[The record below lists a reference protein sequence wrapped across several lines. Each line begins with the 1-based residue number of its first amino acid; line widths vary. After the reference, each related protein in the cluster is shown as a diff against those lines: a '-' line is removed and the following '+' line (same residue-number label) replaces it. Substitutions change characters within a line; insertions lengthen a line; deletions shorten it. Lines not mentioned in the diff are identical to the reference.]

1 MTHYCAC
8 HSSASVRV
16 LAFSFFL
23 FFLMD
28 FIGDWIVGMLFQSS
42 EFKKQLNE
50 FTGSITYSNGIL

>member
-16 LAFSFFL
+16 LASFF
-23 FFLMD
+23 FMD

-50 FTGSITYSNGIL
+50 FTGSITYSKGIL

>member
-16 LAFSFFL
+16 LVFF
-23 FFLMD
+23 FFFMD